1 MSKTAHAFEFRSMK
15 RDEWHEVAELIHG
28 STNSWYVA
36 NGKNP
41 IFNGPPSDALLF
53 CELYEALDPGC
64 CILAVCRESG
74 KIAGSCFYHPRT
86 THVSIGI
93 MNVHSDFF
101 GKGIAGSLLSRI
113 TSFAEEKKLPFRLIS
128 SAQNLDSFSL
138 YTKKGFVPFLSF
150 QDLFIKVPANGLSL
164 IEIPN
169 DESIREAVA
178 EDIADMVEL
187 ELELVGI
194 ERAKDFSHFIKNSEG
209 IWKTLIYRDRDE
221 KLLGFLSSV
230 NHPASRM
237 IGPGIAR
244 SENISISLLSAQLD
258 FFRGFSPVFLLPTD
272 AAQAVKTAY
281 LWGAR
286 NCEIHFAQCLGKKP
300 TTRGVIMPTFM
311 PETG

>member
-1 MSKTAHAFEFRSMK
+1 MSKTADTYELRPMK
-15 RDEWHEVAELIHG
+15 SDEWNEVAELIHE

-41 IFNGPPSDALLF
+41 IFKGPPSDALLF
-53 CELYEALDPGC
+53 CEVYEALDPGC
-64 CILAVCRESG
+64 CILAVCRKTR

-86 THVSIGI
+86 THLSLGI

-101 GKGIAGSLLSRI
+101 GKGIAGSLLSWI
-113 TSFAEEKKLPFRLIS
+113 THFAEQEKLPVRLVS

-150 QDLFIKVPANGLSL
+150 QDLFIEVPANGLSL
-164 IEIPN
+164 VEIP
-169 DESIREAVA
+169 DGETIREAGA

-187 ELELVGI
+187 ERELVGI
-194 ERAKDFSHFIKNSEG
+194 ERSKDFSHFIKNSEG
-209 IWKTLIYRDRDE
+209 IWKTLISRDRNE
-221 KLLGFLSSV
+221 RLLGFLCSV

-237 IGPGIAR
+237 IGPGVAR
-244 SENISISLLSAQLD
+244 SESVTTALLATQLD

-272 AAQAVKTAY
+272 AAQAIKTVY
-281 LWGAR
+281 SWGAR
-286 NCEIHFAQCLGKKP
+286 NCEIHFAQCLGQRQVPK
-300 TTRGVIMPTFM
+300 GVIMPSFM

>member
-1 MSKTAHAFEFRSMK
+1 MET
-15 RDEWHEVAELIHG
+15 DEWNEVAELIHE

-53 CELYEALDPGC
+53 CEVYEALDPGC

-86 THVSIGI
+86 THVSLGI

-101 GKGIAGSLLSRI
+101 GKGIAGSLLSWI
-113 TSFAEEKKLPFRLIS
+113 TSFAEEKKLPVRLIS

-150 QDLFIKVPANGLSL
+150 QDLFIQVPANGLSL
-164 IEIPN
+164 VEIP
-169 DESIREAVA
+169 DSETIREAVA

-209 IWKTLIYRDRDE
+209 IWKTLISRDRDE
-221 KLLGFLSSV
+221 KLLGFLCSV

-237 IGPGIAR
+237 IGPGVAR
-244 SENISISLLSAQLD
+244 SENITTALLAAQLD
-258 FFRGFSPVFLLPTD
+258 FFRGFSPVFLLPTN
-272 AAQAVKTAY
+272 AAASRK
-281 LWGAR
+281 
-286 NCEIHFAQCLGKKP
+286 NCLFMGGEKLRDSFRSVPGKK
-300 TTRGVIMPTFM
+300 TNHERCHYAHLHARDRIK
-311 PETG
+311 